1 MMRRHPRRTAIGSL
15 AMALLALSG
24 LVIGPAPA
32 PTRGAL
38 VATGVA
44 DSYSVKHDRL
54 AVIPASGV
62 LANDLNLLGGTSAI
76 LTSGV
81 SHGTLNLQSDGGF
94 SYTPAGGY
102 LGVDTFRYRP
112 SGLLS
117 TQATVTI
124 TVTNATPVG
133 NPDAYSWAGGD
144 LFVPAPGVLGND
156 TDADGD
162 ALVTEMVGGGVS
174 GSLDLE
180 SDGSITYSPGG
191 GFSGSATFSYRVW
204 DGLAWSSPTSVT
216 LTRNAPAP
224 TPTPPPTPA
233 PTPPPTPAPTQPPT
247 PAPTPP
253 PTPGAPLPTPSIPIP
268 SLPTPRPSSSLPL
281 SPLPSLGPSL
291 PTRPLPGLPSP
302 SPDITSAL
310 AAPSAT
316 AEADPSDAS
325 SAPEAVSVPPG
336 GGSDG
341 IAGPASFT
349 SGEPAGS
356 DGGGPALGFPS
367 IGFDGERL
375 DLSGSAI
382 SLLGGIDIWA
392 VPAATIAVPG
402 LLLLLWLAL
411 QAIGAMA
418 WLPATRRLQ
427 RGSAPARRGQH
438 RR

>member
-1 MMRRHPRRTAIGSL
+1 
-15 AMALLALSG
+15 MALLALSG

-32 PTRGAL
+32 PARGGV
-38 VATGVA
+38 VATGIP
-44 DSYSVKHDRL
+44 DSYAVKHDRL
-54 AVIPASGV
+54 AVIAPAGV
-62 LANDLNLLGGTSAI
+62 LANDLNLLGGATAI
-76 LTSGV
+76 LVSGV

-117 TQATVTI
+117 TAATVTI
-124 TVTNATPVG
+124 MVTNATPVA

-144 LFVPAPGVLGND
+144 LFVPAPGVLAND

-162 ALVTEMVGGGVS
+162 ALIAEMVGGGVS
-174 GSLDLE
+174 GSLDLQ
-180 SDGSITYSPGG
+180 SNGSIPYSPGG

-224 TPTPPPTPA
+224 TPTLPPTPA
-233 PTPPPTPAPTQPPT
+233 PTPPPTPAPTPP
-247 PAPTPP
+247 PSPSPS
-253 PTPGAPLPTPSIPIP
+253 PTPGLPLPTPSVPAP
-268 SLPTPRPSSSLPL
+268 SLPTPRPSGSLPL
-281 SPLPSLGPSL
+281 PPLPSLAPSL
-291 PTRPLPGLPSP
+291 PTRPSPGDPSP
-302 SPDITSAL
+302 SPDISSAL

-316 AEADPSDAS
+316 DDADPSNGP
-325 SAPEAVSVPPG
+325 SAPEAGSVPPG
-336 GGSDG
+336 GSGGSG
-341 IAGPASFT
+341 GSAGPASFT
-349 SGEPAGS
+349 SGESVGS
-356 DGGGPALGFPS
+356 DGGRPSSGLPS
-367 IGFDGERL
+367 IWFDGERL

-382 SLLGGIDIWA
+382 GLLGGIDIWA

-427 RGSAPARRGQH
+427 RGSMPAPRGQH